1 MMNTFLGFAKVRI
14 ILISLFSPHVGG
26 GGGGG
31 GGNGTTADRVDNGLY
46 LGVYGGMCLAVVLV
60 EVARDC
66 ALFLS
71 AAEASRTIHGSDLA
85 GWEYNSAKMG
95 ITSASF
101 QGAPGRRLPLA
112 HVLLRHQPGREGRE
126 QVCDSRFNLK
136 RLYKNYLIFLSQ
148 VFWRP

>member
-1 MMNTFLGFAKVRI
+1 MTFLGFAKVRI

-31 GGNGTTADRVDNGLY
+31 GGGTTADRVDNGLY

-71 AAEASRTIHGSDLA
+71 AAEASRTIHRSDLA
-85 GWEYNSAKMG
+85 GNIIMQKWELKVRHFRELLDGVSHSPM
-95 ITSASF
+95 SF
-101 QGAPGRRLPLA
+101 FDTNPVGR
-112 HVLLRHQPGREGRE
+112 V
-126 QVCDSRFNLK
+126 VNRFATHDLT
-136 RLYKNYLIFLSQ
+136 
-148 VFWRP
+148 